1 MSTRVLPP
9 DEWHRL
15 AHTEVGALWETLPS
29 TAQAIVVEDETG
41 AIVGCWLVLPVVHVE
56 CLWIAEAHRGRTS
69 VARRLWSAMRAVA
82 RNTFGASQVWT
93 ASVDDTVRTL
103 VQHAGG
109 TRVAGEHWVL
119 PLGGARG

>member
-1 MSTRVLPP
+1 MRTRVLPQ
-9 DEWHRL
+9 DEWYRL
-15 AHTEVGALWETLPS
+15 EHTTVGALWETLPP
-29 TAQAIVVEDETG
+29 TAQAIVVEDEGT
-41 AIVGCWLVLPVVHVE
+41 IVGCWLVLPVIHVE

-82 RNTFGASQVWT
+82 RNVFDAHQVWT

-109 TRVAGEHWVL
+109 TQVPGDHWVL
-119 PLGGARG
+119 PIGGTRG